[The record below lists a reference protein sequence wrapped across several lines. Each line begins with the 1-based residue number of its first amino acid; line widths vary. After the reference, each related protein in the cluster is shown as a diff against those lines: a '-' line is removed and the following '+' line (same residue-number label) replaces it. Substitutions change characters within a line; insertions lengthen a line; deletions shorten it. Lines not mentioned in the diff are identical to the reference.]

1 MNQYSERYLSQPSSA
16 SCVDCS
22 LRDGAIKP
30 YERQVPGE
38 GTPRFTVIAVV
49 FSTVVSMSLC
59 YLWIMAMLP
68 AGMESNRLSCTAERG
83 VLETLLTVQVGLGF
97 GLFERQSRIAA
108 SENKWIRMT
117 TYLLELYDDMFV
129 CLVE

>member
-1 MNQYSERYLSQPSSA
+1 
-16 SCVDCS
+16 
-22 LRDGAIKP
+22 
-30 YERQVPGE
+30 
-38 GTPRFTVIAVV
+38 VIAVV

-59 YLWIMAMLP
+59 YLWIMAILP